1 MNRPAPGDSTVP
13 GKFTPPNA
21 RQRPRR
27 SRFRRRLRRVLSD
40 IYRPV
45 TRIRNRRHTRPGPPH
60 RIDRKLHWRGSSPL
74 KRSVRILVYG
84 GGLVLLGGLAW
95 ALDAVFVHRSFAMD
109 NRCQQRALSCGIL
122 ASFLVP
128 ILTLALVS
136 AFFLLGRLW
145 YLRKRYLRTARS
157 RPQDFVPTAGNVIG
171 EIVGRDELCRVMIA
185 DLRDLHTRRVHVV
198 VGGIG
203 TGKTALLVR
212 LTKQLAHQRAVPVAV
227 RLRDAQQNLD
237 FRELART
244 RFMSDLETGI
254 LSENEGEKV
263 WRQLLKEGRIVVL
276 ADGLE
281 EALTEDEAQTE
292 RDNLIRLAIRQAN
305 KQELPLI
312 VASRPHDPLRGT
324 EAALVE
330 LEPLSEEAALDY
342 IQLGDSSE
350 GEQRIDWI
358 VETAEVTETPLYM
371 QIAHQLHRAGLLMY
385 VSATR
390 DGQQLDTRGVDRSTL
405 RLRLLRAWKDA
416 LVNGHFPPGVALGR
430 ENRMAA
436 IEYLSVLA
444 CIGLRQDKLQVEL
457 EEFNNLVKKDSQ
469 DQPLPI
475 AEQPPIIRELH
486 KRLTDSEHSS
496 FNAPP
501 TFDVRLAATWG
512 THLQLVEAQKNA
524 VRFPHSIIQAYLGS
538 RLIGYAMADAE
549 FRQKA
554 LQKAGRE
561 LLIALVLHSR
571 AKADQVSP
579 SGLTQ
584 GKIDG
589 DCSPDE
595 PRNLRQLLREAAGK
609 RSDAKAVD
617 LYATALEIDSLDPVP
632 QHWAIAEEVMEK
644 WPRLV
649 ARDPRTLEH
658 AKLNLVRR
666 FGEAGRVITERR
678 RHNEELPPPAY
689 GQLFEIGCHESS
701 YAVRLAA
708 AQEIGPG
715 GDAALNE
722 LRAALRSGAPPHD
735 QARDAGNR
743 GTLTESGERQQSE
756 TGRAS
761 HDSGHD
767 SRRPEKGKKQQE
779 EETHRRNVMR
789 AWLARLL
796 GERDQTG
803 TGRASHQPDHD
814 SQGHEKGK
822 KQEQQEE
829 ETHRRN
835 VMRAWLAPLL
845 VESASGSDAQ
855 AVAREV
861 LEQRLASVYEQNRQP
876 PGSRSSLSSEIAL
889 AQGFKYAAN
898 RRRGYPH
905 VREGAR
911 AYLIEQAKEMLDAC
925 NFWFTK
931 ITLLHALTLWHL
943 ADGGSGRPD
952 HERDPD
958 YKALVAH
965 WSGIAGSQ
973 RRDRRK
979 VHPFVA
985 EACRLSVR
993 ALETGLPERYIWI
1006 DESGVVSRVGS
1017 SPARA
1022 GARRKHNLWIP
1033 PSTGWTALNTRAQQ
1047 LLADVLLLL
1056 NLGERGGPSDRDQ
1069 RLQRTNHIYLP
1080 PCLAEDRSPLDPN
1093 RPLGRAGDAAPG
1105 SNCTAE
1111 CEFSL
1116 CPYPSKGAQYHR
1128 QELNEAFCRRQ
1139 QRLLTPWLFRTRTA
1153 PWQEMSAGQL
1163 RRFWKELGQP
1173 PSRTEHETDQGD
1185 RNSRRHPRR
1194 Y

>member
-84 GGLVLLGGLAW
+84 GGLVLLVGLAW

-358 VETAEVTETPLYM
+358 VETAEVTETPLYT

-617 LYATALEIDSLDPVP
+617 LYATALEIDSLDPVS

-789 AWLARLL
+789 AWLA
-796 GERDQTG
+796 
-803 TGRASHQPDHD
+803 
-814 SQGHEKGK
+814 
-822 KQEQQEE
+822 
-829 ETHRRN
+829 
-835 VMRAWLAPLL
+835 PLL

-905 VREGAR
+905 VREDAR

>member
-1 MNRPAPGDSTVP
+1 MNGLAPRGATEP
-13 GKFTPPNA
+13 GEFNTPNVG
-21 RQRPRR
+21 QRPRR
-27 SRFRRRLRRVLSD
+27 SRFRRRLRHLLSRF
-40 IYRPV
+40 YRPV
-45 TRIRNRRHTRPGPPH
+45 ARVRKRHHSRPGPPH

-84 GGLVLLGGLAW
+84 GGLLLLGALAW
-95 ALDAVFVHRSFAMD
+95 AIDAVLVHRSFAMD

-128 ILTLALVS
+128 VLTLALVS

-145 YLRKRYLRTARS
+145 YLRRRYLRTARS

-171 EIVGRDELCRVMIA
+171 EVVGRDQLCRVMIA

-281 EALTEDEAQTE
+281 EALSEDEAQTE

-312 VASRPHDPLRGT
+312 VASRPHAPLRGT

-350 GEQRIDWI
+350 DEQRIDWI

-385 VSATR
+385 VSANR

-405 RLRLLRAWKDA
+405 RLRLLTAWKEA

-430 ENRMAA
+430 EDRMAA

-444 CIGLRQDKLQVEL
+444 CIGLRQDSLQVKI
-457 EEFNNLVKKDSQ
+457 EEFSNLLKKDNQNHTLSPP
-469 DQPLPI
+469 D
-475 AEQPPIIRELH
+475 QPPIIRELH
-486 KRLTDSEHSS
+486 ERITATRHSS
-496 FNAPP
+496 
-501 TFDVRLAATWG
+501 FDVRLAATWG
-512 THLQLVEAQKNA
+512 MQLQLVEAQKNA
-524 VRFPHSIIQAYLGS
+524 VRFPHSILQAYLGS
-538 RLIGYAMADAE
+538 RVIGHAMADE
-549 FRQKA
+549 GFRNKA
-554 LQKAGRE
+554 LDEAGRE
-561 LLIALVLHSR
+561 LLIALVLYSR
-571 AKADQVSP
+571 AKADLASP
-579 SGLTQ
+579 G
-584 GKIDG
+584 GPARAGIDG
-589 DCSPDE
+589 GRSPDE
-595 PRNLRQLLREAAGK
+595 PANLCRLLCEAADK
-609 RSDAKAVD
+609 RSDPKAVD
-617 LYATALEIDSLDPVP
+617 LYATALEIDSLDRAP
-632 QHWAIAEEVMEK
+632 QHWAIAEEIMKK
-644 WPRLV
+644 WPNLV

-666 FGEAGRVITERR
+666 FGEAGRIITERR
-678 RHNEELPPPAY
+678 RHKKEELPPPAY
-689 GQLFEIGCHESS
+689 SRLFEIGCYESS

-708 AQEIGPG
+708 AHEIGVG
-715 GDAALNE
+715 GDDALDE
-722 LRAALRSGAPPHD
+722 LRAALGSGAPPQD

-743 GTLTESGERQQSE
+743 TTRAESGERRQSE

-761 HDSGHD
+761 HEPGPDTQVGGK
-767 SRRPEKGKKQQE
+767 EKWQQE
-779 EETHRRNVMR
+779 QQEDQTQRRNVMR
-789 AWLARLL
+789 AWRARLL
-796 GERDQTG
+796 GERDQPG
-803 TGRASHQPDHD
+803 TGRASHESSHN
-814 SQGHEKGK
+814 SQEPEKEK
-822 KQEQQEE
+822 NQEE
-829 ETHRRN
+829 EETLRRN

-845 VESASGSDAQ
+845 VESTTDSDAQ
-855 AVAREV
+855 AVAREL
-861 LEQRLASVYEQNRQP
+861 LEQRLASVYEQNRRPQ
-876 PGSRSSLSSEIAL
+876 GSRASLSSEIAL

-898 RRRGYPH
+898 RRRGDPH
-905 VREGAR
+905 VREDAR
-911 AYLIEQAKEMLDAC
+911 AYLVEQAKEMLDAC

-943 ADGGSGRPD
+943 TDGGDGHQD

-965 WSGIAGSQ
+965 WCGMASNR

-1056 NLGERGGPSDRDQ
+1056 NLAERGGPHDRNQ
-1069 RLQRTNHIYLP
+1069 RLQRTNRTYLP
-1080 PCLAEDRSPLDPN
+1080 PCLAEDRSPLDPS
-1093 RPLGRAGDAAPG
+1093 RPLGTAGDAAPG
-1105 SNCTAE
+1105 FNCTSG
-1111 CEFSL
+1111 CEFRL

-1139 QRLLTPWLFRTRTA
+1139 QRLLTPWLFRARTA

-1173 PSRTEHETDQGD
+1173 PSRTGHESDQGD
-1185 RNSRRHPRR
+1185 RNSRPHSGR
-1194 Y
+1194 